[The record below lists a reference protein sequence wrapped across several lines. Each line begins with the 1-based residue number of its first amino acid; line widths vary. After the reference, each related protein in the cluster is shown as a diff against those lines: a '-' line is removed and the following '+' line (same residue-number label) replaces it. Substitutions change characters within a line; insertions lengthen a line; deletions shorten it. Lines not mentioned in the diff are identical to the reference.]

1 MFQKI
6 PVKEKPVGRD
16 AVEVM
21 ASRRAEELISVVLL
35 QRGVMQVEMLSKIS
49 PSEDTALHVTFFDL
63 RKAVIK

>member
-21 ASRRAEELISVVLL
+21 ASRRAEALILFLNMLGLKGWKETTICES
-35 QRGVMQVEMLSKIS
+35 QRDFI
-49 PSEDTALHVTFFDL
+49 
-63 RKAVIK
+63 